1 MKKHKIIL
9 GVIGADCHSVGNKIL
24 DIFFTDAK
32 FKVINLGVL
41 VSQNEFIDSAIEHNA
56 SAILVSSI
64 YGHGEID
71 CCGFRNLCTKR
82 GLNDIILYIG
92 GNLIIAKSTKKEV
105 EKKFIEMGY
114 DRVFHTDC
122 ELEIVAKL
130 LRNDIEKENKIV
142 S

>member
-64 YGHGEID
+64 YGQGEID
-71 CCGFRNLCTKR
+71 CYGFRKLCTER
-82 GLNDIILYIG
+82 GLNGITLYIG
-92 GNLIIAKSTKKEV
+92 GNLVIAKSTKKEV
-105 EKKFIEMGY
+105 EDKFIDMGY

-122 ELEIVAKL
+122 ELDIVAKL
-130 LRNDIEKENKIV
+130 LRDDIEKITK
-142 S
+142 